1 MRNQIKMK
9 TTQGGHA
16 IGTFFE
22 LGGNIAAQC
31 LGIAGLDFFVI
42 DTEHGIFDVESA
54 LTAITAAEKRGVTPF
69 VRIKDASRSSVLK
82 MLDIGAMGLIVP
94 CIQTVQEVEQL
105 VEYAKYYPLGRR
117 GFAPTLANGY
127 CFEAFAQNMEEYF
140 ALMNRE
146 TLLIPQ
152 CETLGCLEDI
162 RTIAAMEGVDGIF
175 IGPYDLSIALGVPGK
190 MDSPRLVEAIRHVVE
205 VCKANHKMAM
215 IYANTPAAAA
225 EHFRN
230 GIDCVACGMDSVF
243 LINAVKDMVATVQTF
258 TDSCQKAD

>member
-1 MRNQIKMK
+1 MINPVKEKIAE
-9 TTQGGHA
+9 GGHV

-22 LGGNIAAQC
+22 LGGTVAAQC

-54 LTAITAAEKRGVTPF
+54 LTAVTAAEKRGVTPF
-69 VRIKDASRSSVLK
+69 VRVKDASRASVLK

-94 CIQTVQEVEQL
+94 CIHTVQEVEQL
-105 VEYAKYYPLGRR
+105 VEYAKYYPLGHR

-127 CFEAFAQNMEEYF
+127 GFEGFAQNMEEYF
-140 ALMNRE
+140 TLANRE

-152 CETLGCLEDI
+152 CETAGCLEHI
-162 RTIAAMEGVDGIF
+162 ETIAAMEGVDGIF

-190 MDSPRLVEAIRHVVE
+190 MDSPTLVEAIRHVVK
-205 VCKANHKMAM
+205 VCKANQKMTM
-215 IYANTPAAAA
+215 IYANTPTAAA
-225 EHFRN
+225 EHFKN

-243 LINAVKDMVATVQTF
+243 LINAVKDMVASVHNT
-258 TDSCQKAD
+258 

>member
-1 MRNQIKMK
+1 MLNLIKKKMAE
-9 TTQGGHA
+9 GGHA

-22 LGGNIAAQC
+22 LGGTIAAQC

-54 LTAITAAEKRGVTPF
+54 LTAVTAAEKRGVTPF
-69 VRIKDASRSSVLK
+69 VRIKHASRASVLK

-127 CFEAFAQNMEEYF
+127 CFEGFAQNMEEYF
-140 ALMNRE
+140 ALANRE

-152 CETLGCLEDI
+152 CETAGCLEHI
-162 RTIAAMEGVDGIF
+162 ETIAAMEGVDGIF

-205 VCKANHKMAM
+205 VCKANQKMTM

-225 EHFRN
+225 EHFKN

-243 LINAVKDMVATVQTF
+243 LINAVKDMVAAVHNT
-258 TDSCQKAD
+258 

>member
-1 MRNQIKMK
+1 MINLVKK
-9 TTQGGHA
+9 KLAEGGHA

-42 DTEHGIFDVESA
+42 DTEHGPSDVEST
-54 LTAITAAEKRGVTPF
+54 LTAVTAAEKRGVTPF
-69 VRIKDASRSSVLK
+69 VRIKDASRASALK

-127 CFEAFAQNMEEYF
+127 CFEAFAQNMEKYF
-140 ALMNRE
+140 ALSNRE

-152 CETLGCLEDI
+152 CETAGCLEHI
-162 RTIAAMEGVDGIF
+162 ETIASMEGVDGIF

-190 MDSPRLVEAIRHVVE
+190 MDSPKLVEAIDHVVK
-205 VCKANHKMAM
+205 VCKTNQKITM

-225 EHFRN
+225 EHFKN

-243 LINAVKDMVATVQTF
+243 LINAVKDMVASVYNT
-258 TDSCQKAD
+258 